1 MAPPSVNVGDSLASY
16 VLLEQIGMGGMGVVF
31 RAQDTRLNRDVAVKV
46 LTPGAIA
53 DQDARRRFRNEAM
66 ALSRLNHPNIETV
79 FDFGSQDEI
88 DFLVIEYIPGLSLD
102 VRLTRGPLPAY
113 EVTALG
119 SQLALGLN
127 AAHQKGVVHRDLKPG
142 NLRITPD
149 QRLKILDFGLA
160 KFFCVNVGD
169 DAATTLTQ
177 GVAGTLP
184 YMAPEQLRGEPADVR
199 SDIYSAGAVL
209 YEMSTGQRPFPEAGA
224 LLVDAIL
231 NRPAIS
237 PTSWKRHLSPG
248 MEAVIMKALEK
259 DPRRRYQSAAD
270 LLSDIERLPVAE
282 DPGKVATA
290 ANLFSA
296 PTEALAPGLAA
307 TEKLPSTKKWFPAL
321 LAALL
326 LLVAVGIYTQRGRI
340 GSVLGGKAAVPAQK
354 FLAVLPFRSVG
365 GDDKDQA
372 FIQGITE
379 TVSIKLMQLTVSHPL
394 QMASPGE
401 VHALRNPTAEDARR
415 DLGVNLV
422 LEGSLQ
428 HVGGDMRVNLSL
440 VDAGNHRQLRADSV
454 TVPASDPFT
463 LEDQV
468 VDAATRMLEIEF
480 REDEKLE
487 RGAQGTANSDAYQ
500 LYLRGRGYLQNIEK
514 PEDVDSAISEFRG
527 ALKLD
532 PGYAGARAGLGMAYW
547 AKYRSSKD
555 PQWIVRGRQ
564 ACQGALQISPQLQD
578 GNVCLAVLDNGS
590 GHYQTAA
597 SEFEMVLRSDPSND
611 DAFRGLASAYEHM
624 GSIDQAEKTLKKAIA
639 LRPQYAHSYAYLGS
653 LYYRLARYGEGI
665 EQYKKASALSPNN
678 AGYWSSLGAINLASG
693 QYDNALQALQK
704 AIAIR
709 PSFEAYSNLGQT
721 YFMLRRFAEAIPA
734 FEQSEALGPRQIQAY
749 GNLARAYY
757 WYPPR
762 RNLARAEFLRAIDLA
777 DADLKVNPD
786 DADAHVLAA
795 QYFAMIGDRKEA
807 ARHLKAALRLRP
819 NDPESLYAAGIVHNQ
834 LGERKEALEW
844 LRKAVAKGYSPAEM
858 AATIELD
865 SLRNDPGFAA
875 LLPPGSEA
883 RVNPD

>member
-1 MAPPSVNVGDSLASY
+1 MPPPGVNVGDSLASY

-31 RAQDTRLNRDVAVKV
+31 RARDTRLGRDVAVKV
-46 LTPGAIA
+46 LNPGAIA
-53 DQDARRRFRNEAM
+53 DQDARRRFRNEAL

-79 FDFGSQDEI
+79 FDFGSQDEV

-113 EVTALG
+113 EIAALG

-127 AAHQKGVVHRDLKPG
+127 AAHQQGVVHRDLKPG

-160 KFFCVNVGD
+160 KFFCVDVGEN
-169 DAATTLTQ
+169 AATTLTQ
-177 GVAGTLP
+177 GMAGTLP

-209 YEMSTGQRPFPEAGA
+209 YEMSTGQRPFPETGA

-231 NRPAIS
+231 NRPAIT

-259 DPRRRYQSAAD
+259 DPRRRYQSAAE
-270 LLSDIERLPVAE
+270 LLSDMQRLPAGE
-282 DPGKVATA
+282 DPGNLATA
-290 ANLFSA
+290 EYVSA
-296 PTEALAPGLAA
+296 ARTEALAPGLAA
-307 TEKLPSTKKWFPAL
+307 TTALPSRKKWLPAL
-321 LAALL
+321 LAMLL
-326 LLVAVGIYTQRGRI
+326 LLVAAGIYSQRGRVRSLVS
-340 GSVLGGKAAVPAQK
+340 GQASVPAQK

-365 GDDKDQA
+365 GDSNDQA
-372 FIQGITE
+372 FIQGIAE
-379 TVSIKLMQLTVSHPL
+379 TVSIKLMQLTASHPL

-401 VHALRNPTAEDARR
+401 VHGLRNPTAEDAHR

-454 TVPASDPFT
+454 SVPASDPFT

-480 REDEKLE
+480 HEDEKLE
-487 RGAQGTANSDAYQ
+487 RGAQGTANRDAYQ

-514 PEDVDSAISEFRG
+514 PEDVDSAISEFQS

-555 PQWIVRGRQ
+555 PQWIVRGRR
-564 ACQGALQISPQLQD
+564 ACQGALQISPQLQA

-597 SEFEMVLRSDPSND
+597 SEFELALRSDPSND
-611 DAFRGLASAYEHM
+611 DAYRGLASAYEHM
-624 GSIDQAEKTLKKAIA
+624 GSIDQAEKTMRKAIA
-639 LRPQYAHSYAYLGS
+639 LRPQDAHCYSNLGS
-653 LYYRLARYGEGI
+653 LYYRLARYAEAI
-665 EQYKKASALSPNN
+665 EQYQKATALSPNN
-678 AGYWSSLGAINLASG
+678 ATHWSSLGGALLASG
-693 QYDNALQALQK
+693 QYDKALHALQK
-704 AIAIR
+704 AIEIR
-709 PSFEAYSNLGQT
+709 PSFGAYSNLGQA
-721 YFMLRRFAEAIPA
+721 YFMLRRFADAIPA

-786 DADAHVLAA
+786 DADAHILAA
-795 QYFAMIGDRKEA
+795 EYFAMIGDRTA
-807 ARHLKAALRLRP
+807 AGSHLKAALRLRP
-819 NDPESLYAAGIVHNQ
+819 DDPESLYAAGIVHNQ
-834 LGERKEALEW
+834 LGERKEALDW
-844 LRKAVAKGYSPAEM
+844 LRKAVARGYSPAEM

-875 LLPPGSEA
+875 LLSAASEP
-883 RVNPD
+883 VNAK